1 MHEEKPWCRFG
12 RFWPKW
18 PDRAFG
24 VLADLAFWADLALG
38 TFALLRV
45 LADFA
50 HSWLFGLARFALSVD
65 LCRVEHFLRFALTK
79 LLGERG
85 ALAETL
91 LHASL
96 ARFTPPPSIH
106 TFFSADISV
115 HEVAVPADE
124 IGVPSFVE
132 NSILYKTRKR

>member
-1 MHEEKPWCRFG
+1 M
-12 RFWPKW
+12 
-18 PDRAFG
+18 
-24 VLADLAFWADLALG
+24 ADLAFWADLALG
-38 TFALLRV
+38 TLALLRV

-91 LHASL
+91 LHVTLAHRVAPSWYGIKSSSAHEIAEVVGAISL
-96 ARFTPPPSIH
+96 WGLDLEHIYF
-106 TFFSADISV
+106 
-115 HEVAVPADE
+115 
-124 IGVPSFVE
+124 
-132 NSILYKTRKR
+132 